1 MTVQLLKL
9 LFWYL
14 EWWDCG
20 LWDWEDETGVC
31 VTGPLRYC
39 FDTWSD
45 ETTVDETGDD
55 ETGVMRLPSV
65 RLEQW
70 EYCFFTWTDETRVD
84 ETGDDETRVY
94 ETGDDE
100 TSVYETRV
108 YETVDY
114 ETWVWETG
122 KMRVLAGAH
131 ETNLDELKT
140 IITLVLTFNI

>member
-39 FDTWSD
+39 FDTW
-45 ETTVDETGDD
+45 
-55 ETGVMRLPSV
+55 
-65 RLEQW
+65 
-70 EYCFFTWTDETRVD
+70 TDETRVD
-84 ETGDDETRVY
+84 ETGDD
-94 ETGDDE
+94 
-100 TSVYETRV
+100 ETRV

-122 KMRVLAGAH
+122 KMSVLAGAH

>member
-1 MTVQLLKL
+1 MLS
-9 LFWYL
+9 L
-14 EWWDCG
+14 ESWK
-20 LWDWEDETGVC
+20 
-31 VTGPLRYC
+31 YC
-39 FDTWSD
+39 FDTGS
-45 ETTVDETGDD
+45 
-55 ETGVMRLPSV
+55 
-65 RLEQW
+65 
-70 EYCFFTWTDETRVD
+70 DETRVDETVDD